1 MKSRISQ
8 QDNQTPHP
16 KPLAISFPEIA
27 LIIGYFLAVWLI
39 PTSWLDTAP
48 GAVAFAIASKVN
60 PYLSE
65 YSIAF
70 AADPQYFIH
79 CHVLA
84 TWMISPLLLLII
96 LRRNGGIRGYD
107 LMYMKSLNDRSP
119 VQLCFAYLFG
129 LFAWLAMLWLVDFPL
144 VRAERGVWV
153 NPIGVC
159 FFALITGAMISVF
172 CTVWFLFKAMFSIRK
187 GESK

>member
-1 MKSRISQ
+1 MKSRTAAENAEQ
-8 QDNQTPHP
+8 PPP
-16 KPLAISFPEIA
+16 KTRAISIPEIA
-27 LIIGYFLAVWLI
+27 LVIAYFLAVWLI
-39 PTSWLDTAP
+39 PTSWLDTAV
-48 GAVAFAIASKVN
+48 GAVAFAIAGKVN

-84 TWMISPLLLLII
+84 TWMISPVLLLMI
-96 LRRNGGIRGYD
+96 LRKNGGIRGYERI
-107 LMYMKSLNDRSP
+107 YVKSLNDRSP

-129 LFAWLAMLWLVDFPL
+129 LFVWLAMLWLVDYPL

-159 FFALITGAMISVF
+159 FFALITGAMISILS
-172 CTVWFLFKAMFSIRK
+172 TVWFLFKALFVIWK
-187 GESK
+187 GEGK